1 MTRTRLNLG
10 RRGEQLA
17 EQRLIA
23 GGYAIL
29 ARNYRCRE
37 GEIDLVAQRGETTVF
52 VEVRTR
58 RSEAFGSPEAS
69 ITPRK
74 RQHLIAAAQSYLQA
88 NQLADAAW
96 RIDVVAVELSGRGDV
111 LRVDIIENAI
121 QGEPWPSPHAR

>member
-17 EQRLIA
+17 EQKLILS
-23 GGYAIL
+23 GYAIM

-58 RSEAFGSPEAS
+58 RGEAFGSPEAS

-88 NQLADAAW
+88 NQLTDAAW

-121 QGEPWPSPHAR
+121 QGEPWPGPHAR